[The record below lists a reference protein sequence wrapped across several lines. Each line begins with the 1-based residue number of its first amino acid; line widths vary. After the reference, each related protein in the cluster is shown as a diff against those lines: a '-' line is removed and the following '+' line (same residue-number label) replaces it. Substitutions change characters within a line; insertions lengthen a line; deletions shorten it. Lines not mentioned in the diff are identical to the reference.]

1 MSTGRQCRNRMLQKR
16 KVNRSRRFSDF
27 NSHPRDHRAVQ
38 FKLKRAVEAIGR
50 ECQVSR
56 VTTVLRVIG
65 DEQSKV
71 VWKGFS
77 SDGSSI
83 KAGELAKS
91 ARPVNYRAVEIRT
104 STTTPEHTSIRL
116 LSRCCPMTSEDIKT
130 QERSNVNPAWWTR
143 ENGRKVTGVV

>member
-1 MSTGRQCRNRMLQKR
+1 VKERAEEEKRGMAQEAYPPATVLHPPVSTGRLCRNRMLQKR
-16 KVNRSRRFSDF
+16 KVNRSRGFSDF

-71 VWKGFS
+71 VWKG
-77 SDGSSI
+77 
-83 KAGELAKS
+83 S
-91 ARPVNYRAVEIRT
+91 ALTALQLKLEN
-104 STTTPEHTSIRL
+104 L
-116 LSRCCPMTSEDIKT
+116 
-130 QERSNVNPAWWTR
+130 QNQPAL
-143 ENGRKVTGVV
+143 